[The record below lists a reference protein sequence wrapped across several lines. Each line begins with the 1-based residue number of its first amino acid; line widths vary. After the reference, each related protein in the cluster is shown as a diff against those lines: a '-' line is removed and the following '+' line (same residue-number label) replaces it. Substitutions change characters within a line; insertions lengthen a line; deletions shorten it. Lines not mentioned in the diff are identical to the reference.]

1 MRALEEILAL
11 IDDIDNIMEDLLS
24 SGFNAVHDF
33 TIKELGRLGALSEGY
48 GMKTCSE
55 MLNNLKETLDKKRH
69 NFDFEYEK
77 TIEEYFKIN
86 KYLMLCRRK
95 LEVNKAIN
103 NLKK

>member
-1 MRALEEILAL
+1 MEEILAL

-24 SGFNAVHDF
+24 SGFNAVHEF
-33 TIKELGRLGALSEGY
+33 TIKELERLGALSEGY

-55 MLNNLKETLDKKRH
+55 MLNNLKETLEKKRH
-69 NFDFEYEK
+69 NFDFNYEK

-86 KYLMLCRRK
+86 K
-95 LEVNKAIN
+95 AIN